1 MGGWD
6 VDGGGYSER
15 LSTSILHC
23 WFVLAL
29 CVRSLSLA
37 GRRVRFDLDYTAPYP
52 RLALIRMPQPRARRR
67 RPRAGMSHLT
77 QLLLAHTHDAPVSH
91 HLSSSPC
98 ALRRCHASSSSSR
111 RITQRSPPSLDSSC
125 ARQRHASPRG
135 RTSRRRCGS
144 LRATDRT
151 TRHSVPTSFRC
162 VCASYYCP
170 LYPPAH
176 AAHVMCD
183 LTLSLSLSAR

>member
-1 MGGWD
+1 MLTVKGEVAD
-6 VDGGGYSER
+6 LNPPPLV
-15 LSTSILHC
+15 C
-23 WFVLAL
+23 ACL
-29 CVRSLSLA
+29 CVVPFA

-52 RLALIRMPQPRARRR
+52 RLTLIRMPQPRARRR
-67 RPRAGMSHLT
+67 RPRAGTHYLT
-77 QLLLAHTHDAPVSH
+77 QLLLAHTHESAPVSR
-91 HLSSSPC
+91 HLSCSPC

-162 VCASYYCP
+162 VRLP
-170 LYPPAH
+170 LTTALSTHPPTPH
-176 AAHVMCD
+176 TRVI
-183 LTLSLSLSAR
+183 